1 MNKGD
6 LINKL
11 AEDANL
17 SKAQATEALN
27 CVINSISETL
37 KDGTKVSLLGFGTF
51 MAAERKA
58 RMGRNPKTGE
68 AISIPSKTV
77 VKFKPGKELMSN
89 LN

>member
-6 LINKL
+6 LINKV
-11 AEDANL
+11 AESANL
-17 SKAQATEALN
+17 TKAQAAEALN

-58 RMGRNPKTGE
+58 RAGRNPKTGE
-68 AISIPSKTV
+68 TINIPSKTV
-77 VKFKPGKELMSN
+77 VKFKAGKELTEN